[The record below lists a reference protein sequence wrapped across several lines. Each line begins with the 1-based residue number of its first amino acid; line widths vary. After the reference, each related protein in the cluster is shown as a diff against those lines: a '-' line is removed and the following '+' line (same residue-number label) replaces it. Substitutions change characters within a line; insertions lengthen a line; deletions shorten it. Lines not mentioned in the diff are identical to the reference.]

1 MALHESYETQVHVSR
16 QGSGRIAMTPTEVV
30 GLDLPPWLSAA
41 RTWFVTA
48 WNAYGEPCTLA
59 ENLARTFDLRQA
71 VIELRARHV
80 GDVVTAP
87 PDLSWVEDAMV
98 VDGLDIGEAAALGRS
113 FGQPAVSALGPGQL
127 AIVPTGVRDDLRA
140 VTLNAEL
147 REWSSGCPL
156 RPGEAGTC
164 QGDGGPWGSA
174 AIHAAALWATHRSVV
189 LPRLGCGVC
198 LDGRSEHDPFSGR
211 GAPSVL
217 DQPALPSR
225 YGGYSWT
232 SASTTSCRDDGATFD
247 VDGSDH

>member
-1 MALHESYETQVHVSR
+1 
-16 QGSGRIAMTPTEVV
+16 MTPMAVL
-30 GLDLPPWLSAA
+30 GQGPPPWLPSA
-41 RTWFVTA
+41 RTWFITA
-48 WNAYGEPCTLA
+48 WNAHGVASPLA
-59 ENLARTFDLRQA
+59 RNLAQTLELRQA
-71 VIELRARHV
+71 VIELEATQA
-80 GDVVTAP
+80 GDVVSAP
-87 PDLSWVEDAMV
+87 PDLSWVEDAMLV
-98 VDGLDIGEAAALGRS
+98 AGLDPGEATALGRA
-113 FGQPAVSALGPGQL
+113 FGQPAITALGPGQL

-156 RPGEAGTC
+156 RPGESGTC

-189 LPRLGCGVC
+189 LPRLGCSVC

-225 YGGYSWT
+225 YGGYSWP
-232 SASTTSCRDDGATFD
+232 SASTTSCRDDGATFG